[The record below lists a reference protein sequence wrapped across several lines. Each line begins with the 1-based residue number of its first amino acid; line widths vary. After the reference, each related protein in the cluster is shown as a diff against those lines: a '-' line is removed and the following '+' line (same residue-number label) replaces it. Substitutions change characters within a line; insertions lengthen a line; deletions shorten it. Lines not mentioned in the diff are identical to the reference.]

1 MLNQEKLLNTQLMKL
16 INDELKKNPTIT
28 KFSFNTEHETEE
40 AFDLLEQVKKEIGI
54 TDNSL
59 KLTLSMDMAE
69 KAHKAIQ

>member
-54 TDNSL
+54 TD

-69 KAHKAIQ
+69 KAHKAMQ